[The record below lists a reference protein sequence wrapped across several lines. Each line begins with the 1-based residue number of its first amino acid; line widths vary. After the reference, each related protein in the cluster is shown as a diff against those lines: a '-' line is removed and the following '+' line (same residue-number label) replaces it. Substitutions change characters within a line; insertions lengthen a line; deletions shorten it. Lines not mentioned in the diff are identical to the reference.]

1 MSVRMKRAW
10 VAAVAVVLSGAGC
23 ASSGSGSSA
32 QQFIPIISEPTGAI
46 ALADGQ
52 EITTPGFDPRAEGR
66 PVPGDPYISKD
77 GYETATVILTPD
89 SQKLPRLL
97 RDRDRPDNPA
107 PNSPFVSDSGV
118 YTLGAR
124 LLAIL
129 AGCSS
134 KRGAGPASALFRL
147 RQARAAAPDP
157 HGAAAQS
164 LSGGRQG
171 RQRAAPSLTDSGGRG
186 TPSA

>member
-23 ASSGSGSSA
+23 ASSGSGSSP
-32 QQFIPIISEPTGAI
+32 QQSIPIISEPTDAT

-52 EITTPGFDPRAEGR
+52 EITTPGSIL
-66 PVPGDPYISKD
+66 VPKGARYLEIRISKD

-89 SQKLPRLL
+89 SQSF
-97 RDRDRPDNPA
+97 RDCFATASDPNNPA
-107 PNSPFVSDSGV
+107 PNPPFVSDSGV

-134 KRGAGPASALFRL
+134 S
-147 RQARAAAPDP
+147 
-157 HGAAAQS
+157 AAQVR
-164 LSGGRQG
+164 LQ
-171 RQRAAPSLTDSGGRG
+171 PSLVFVKLKPLRPIPTAPPRNL
-186 TPSA
+186 